1 MADTPDDL
9 ATLRKQFHALMVE
22 TLHRCKT
29 EIKYNPSYVVA
40 HMAEHDGVDTAI
52 WLVSIP
58 TYSSGFE
65 RLWREGRLDL
75 SAEALVLRA
84 EYAPLFSVELRR
96 RAWDTL
102 QTYQWDRLSGMAR
115 P

>member
-1 MADTPDDL
+1 MDVTDDL
-9 ATLRKQFHALMVE
+9 GALRTRFNALMVD

-29 EIKYNPSYVVA
+29 EIKYNPSNVRM

-58 TYSSGFE
+58 TCSSGFT
-65 RLWREGRLDL
+65 RLWEEGRLDL
-75 SAEALVLRA
+75 SAEALVLRPT
-84 EYAPLFSVELRR
+84 YAPLFSIELRQQ
-96 RAWDTL
+96 AWDTL
-102 QTYQWDRLSGMAR
+102 KAYEWKSLIDTAR